1 MNYTSINILD
11 LMRNETPDNLQEI
24 LEEFSSPIN
33 PEVSSFLKQ
42 SAVDFAKKYQS
53 ITYLVFGAYDELA
66 GYFTITFRQISI
78 NCARLSRTQKKR
90 FARFGKF
97 DDGSEICQ
105 VPAFLIAQLGKNF
118 SEVKITGTSL
128 LSLAIEK
135 INEVRHQIG
144 GGVVFLEAEDHAKL
158 LDFYQRPENGFIPFD
173 ERTAADGTKLIQ
185 LYRFL

>member
-1 MNYTSINILD
+1 M
-11 LMRNETPDNLQEI
+11 
-24 LEEFSSPIN
+24 
-33 PEVSSFLKQ
+33 
-42 SAVDFAKKYQS
+42 
-53 ITYLVFGAYDELA
+53 
-66 GYFTITFRQISI
+66 
-78 NCARLSRTQKKR
+78 
-90 FARFGKF
+90 
-97 DDGSEICQ
+97 
-105 VPAFLIAQLGKNF
+105 PAFLIAQLGKNF

-128 LSLAIEK
+128 LILAIEK

>member
-53 ITYLVFGAYDELA
+53 ITYLVFGAYDELT

-90 FARFGKF
+90 FA
-97 DDGSEICQ
+97 
-105 VPAFLIAQLGKNF
+105 
-118 SEVKITGTSL
+118 
-128 LSLAIEK
+128 
-135 INEVRHQIG
+135 
-144 GGVVFLEAEDHAKL
+144 
-158 LDFYQRPENGFIPFD
+158 
-173 ERTAADGTKLIQ
+173 
-185 LYRFL
+185 